1 MSATRTPS
9 VPSLERALL
18 ILEALSAGRAGL
30 TLSQIARKT
39 GVAKSSAHCLLLTLE
54 RLNYLEREETT
65 GRYAMG
71 RKFFSLASRGLTSV
85 TIGRQALPHLL
96 ALAQRTGLTV
106 HMAVFDGHEAV
117 LIERIEP
124 SGTSRIPTWVGKR
137 MGLHCT
143 AVGKALAAHMP
154 PEVVGRLIAAHG
166 LLRHN
171 DNTIRSLKRL
181 KEELERV
188 RQSGYA
194 LDDEEEE
201 IGGRCLGV
209 PVFRDGRAVAAISV
223 AGNTEQIVPSRFPDL
238 LEDLQAAALAI
249 SQAGSF
255 GSFGEGSLP
264 DGLRSP

>member
-1 MSATRTPS
+1 MSATQTPS
-9 VPSLERALL
+9 VPSVERALL
-18 ILEALSAGRAGL
+18 ILEALSAGRTGL

-71 RKFFSLASRGLTSV
+71 SKFFSLANRGLTSA

-106 HMAVFDGHEAV
+106 HMAIFDGHEAV

-124 SGTSRIPTWVGKR
+124 SGASRIPTWVGKR

-154 PEVVGRLIAAHG
+154 TEEVERLVAAHG

-181 KEELERV
+181 KEELDLV
-188 RQSGYA
+188 HQSGYA

-201 IGGRCLGV
+201 IGARCLGV
-209 PVFRDGRAVAAISV
+209 PVFRDGRSVAAISI
-223 AGNTEQIVPSRFPDL
+223 AGNTEQITPSGLGSL
-238 LEDLQAAALAI
+238 LEELRAAALAI
-249 SQAGSF
+249 SQAG
-255 GSFGEGSLP
+255 
-264 DGLRSP
+264 